1 MNITGNENSKRKS
14 ELIAYT
20 ETFLKA
26 LNTEVTDKMLFK
38 NFLADL
44 RILDINQ
51 ADHVTLGSTLTAA
64 KIKGVAK
71 TFGLAIKKA
80 LNDTFGRECTF
91 SFKMI
96 IDPNKVKIE
105 ALNNKSIK
113 VNKSENKS
121 IEESFKASNEAG
133 ASLLNPDLT
142 FENYVEAGFNKDA
155 IKLAKQIIDGSANYN
170 PAFIFGKSGIG
181 KTHLLHALGNE
192 LVKKGK
198 TVRYVNP
205 QIYLI
210 DITTVLQEHD
220 IKVLKAQKDWFDNV
234 DVLMFDDFQNYGT
247 GNKKSTIQTIQST
260 LDNRINNKK
269 VTLFCA
275 DKPVNSL
282 TTMFDERLTTRL
294 AAGLQVEMLKPGPK
308 DFSKIFEYLLNKNN
322 YDIALWDQDA
332 KEFILRNFT
341 DSIRTLLGVISR
353 LNFYKPEV
361 EERKAR
367 YTLPNV
373 KQILK
378 TIQKNK
384 DNITPDEIL
393 DYIAKYYKI
402 SKKDIIGTS
411 RKKDFVVA
419 RHITFYII
427 REQLKMSLEDIGKL
441 FHNRDHTTILS
452 ALAKLKKEM
461 DEPDS
466 SLKRTIS
473 YITDDLFRIK

>member
-1 MNITGNENSKRKS
+1 MNVTGNENSKRKS
-14 ELIAYT
+14 ELITYT

-44 RILDINQ
+44 RVLDINQ

-105 ALNNKSIK
+105 ALNNKSTK

-205 QIYLI
+205 QIYLM

-260 LDNRINNKK
+260 LDNRMNNKK

-294 AAGLQVEMLKPGPK
+294 AAGLQVEILKPGPK

-353 LNFYKPEV
+353 LNFYKPEF